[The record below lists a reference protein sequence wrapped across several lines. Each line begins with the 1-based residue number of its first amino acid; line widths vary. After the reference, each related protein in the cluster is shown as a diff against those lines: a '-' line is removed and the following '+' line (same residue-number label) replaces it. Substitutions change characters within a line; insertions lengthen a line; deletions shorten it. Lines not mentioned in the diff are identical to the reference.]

1 MDWCDPDETQ
11 TDTKDYLND
20 VTEVTSKLTGVKF
33 KNLPGNINY
42 STFPPG
48 WTKLCN
54 IHRGCVKLKLFSLA
68 SCFTGRVFTREL
80 SGVDSQTATKSR
92 KQLILFYFQSNIL
105 AYNNFIWTKKGQMI
119 YVEIWMIET
128 FYSLLISNLAV
139 QTFTISY
146 IKYSVNS

>member
-33 KNLPGNINY
+33 KKLPGNINY

-92 KQLILFYFQSNIL
+92 KQQIYFISSL
-105 AYNNFIWTKKGQMI
+105 
-119 YVEIWMIET
+119 T
-128 FYSLLISNLAV
+128 FLP
-139 QTFTISY
+139 TTISY
-146 IKYSVNS
+146 ELKKDKWFMSKFGWLKLFIPCWYQIWQSRHLLLVILNIP

>member
-33 KNLPGNINY
+33 KKLPGNINY

-54 IHRGCVKLKLFSLA
+54 IHRRCVKLKLFSLA

-92 KQLILFYFQSNIL
+92 KQQIYFISSLTFLPTTIPYELKKDKWFMSKFGWLKLFIPCWDQIWQSRH
-105 AYNNFIWTKKGQMI
+105 
-119 YVEIWMIET
+119 
-128 FYSLLISNLAV
+128 LLLV
-139 QTFTISY
+139 